1 MCVTGMI
8 VTENRVKP
16 NLRASFLSSDDGG
29 IWLHRH
35 RHDLRDQSPSH
46 TSIERLHGIPPEQRR
61 YLGEDEID
69 QAGRRQSGCLS
80 ACRGLEM
87 AHIKGRRKEAWGEG
101 GGHHRKSDLKPP
113 KGRLLVSCW
122 VATRTQTAWIKP
134 VLSSVPAHRL
144 ISNPLV
150 LLRKAVPSHQVT
162 PPSVS

>member
-8 VTENRVKP
+8 VTESRIKP
-16 NLRASFLSSDDGG
+16 NLRASFPSSNDGG
-29 IWLHRH
+29 IWLQRH
-35 RHDLRDQSPSH
+35 RHDLRDQSLSH
-46 TSIERLHGIPPEQRR
+46 TSIERLRGISPEQRR

-80 ACRGLEM
+80 ACRGLDM
-87 AHIKGRRKEAWGEG
+87 AHIKGRREEAWGEG
-101 GGHHRKSDLKPP
+101 GHLRKSDLKPP
-113 KGRLLVSCW
+113 KGALLVSCW
-122 VATRTQTAWIKP
+122 VAKRTQTAWIKP

-144 ISNPLV
+144 ISSPLV